1 MFFNG
6 LIKFKEMEKTIY
18 TIPEAARIC
27 MVARQ
32 TMWRWV
38 KSGSVP
44 AHQTPG
50 GVYRIRAKELKSFI
64 KNKMTY
70 LPLAEKLN
78 QKKILI
84 VDDDFAIRKLLS
96 TLLMQKGYLT
106 ATAQDGF
113 EAGRKVGEFKPDL
126 MILDLFMPGM
136 DGFEVCE
143 RIKSNPKTAHIKI
156 AIHTG
161 NHTPKNQDRII
172 KAGADEYLI
181 KPAEKQAL
189 FQVAAKLIG

>member
-1 MFFNG
+1 MD
-6 LIKFKEMEKTIY
+6 KTIY
-18 TIPEAARIC
+18 TIPEAAKIC

-38 KSGSVP
+38 ISGNLTAHKS
-44 AHQTPG
+44 PG

-64 KNKMTY
+64 KSKMTY
-70 LPLAEKLN
+70 LPLADKLD

-84 VDDDFAIRKLLS
+84 VDDDFAILKLLS
-96 TLLMQKGYLT
+96 KLLMQKGYVT
-106 ATAQDGF
+106 ATARDGY

-126 MILDLFMPGM
+126 IILDLYMPGM
-136 DGFEVCE
+136 DGFEVCQ

-161 NHTPKNQDRII
+161 NHTPKIQDRIT

-181 KPAEKQAL
+181 KPIEKRVL
-189 FQVAAKLIG
+189 FQVADQLIG